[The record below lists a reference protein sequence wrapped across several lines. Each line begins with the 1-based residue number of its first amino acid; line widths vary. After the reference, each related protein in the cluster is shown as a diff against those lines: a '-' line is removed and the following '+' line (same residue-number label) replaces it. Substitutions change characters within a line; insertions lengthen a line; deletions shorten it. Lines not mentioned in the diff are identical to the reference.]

1 MKLGLINV
9 GLNLKEKFFSGIGF
23 FFDGALKNNIAKELG
38 LNGFFLDHGG
48 FFVLVS
54 DGISN
59 FLQSALSVI
68 VCRIDFDGF
77 KILLHRRLILLNLRF
92 DDFDLLVL
100 DLFVFLI
107 QSFNVCLNIIG
118 SNFEGVD
125 I

>member
-1 MKLGLINV
+1 LKLGLINV
-9 GLNLKEKFFSGIGF
+9 GLNLKEKFFSSIGF
-23 FFDGALKNNIAKELG
+23 FLDGALKNNIAKELG

-68 VCRIDFDGF
+68 MCRIDFDGF
-77 KILLHRRLILLNLRF
+77 KILLHRRFILLDLWF
-92 DDFDLLVL
+92 DDLDLLVF

>member
-1 MKLGLINV
+1 LKLGLIDV
-9 GLNLKEKFFSGIGF
+9 GLNLKEKFFSSISF
-23 FFDGALKNNIAKELG
+23 FFDGALKNNVAKELG

-59 FLQSALSVI
+59 FLESALSVI

-77 KILLHRRLILLNLRF
+77 KILLHRRLILLNLWF
-92 DDFDLLVL
+92 DDLDLLVL

-118 SNFEGVD
+118 SDFEGVN